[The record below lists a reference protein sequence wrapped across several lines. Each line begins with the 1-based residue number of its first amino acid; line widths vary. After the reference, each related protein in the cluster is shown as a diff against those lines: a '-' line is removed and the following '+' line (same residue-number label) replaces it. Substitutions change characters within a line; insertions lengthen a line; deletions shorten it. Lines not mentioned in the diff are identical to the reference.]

1 MIDVISSKK
10 KKKIKHDVTHLLF
23 RFGMSG
29 CFKFTKNEEEL
40 IPKHAHLRFITKDEK
55 FMLSFVDYRR
65 FGRWS
70 INGDWG
76 KDRGPDPISNYEV
89 TTNHLSLKS
98 GRTIVLST

>member
-98 GRTIVLST
+98 GRTIV